1 MNRREFIVASGS
13 SLLLPAGSEA
23 FARTISR
30 EEAAAMPYPI
40 SNNPPPIWDLWL
52 IRQANGKREEYR
64 EKYVEHGQV
73 YIPGYVKLCEALRD
87 VHAPAKEQVVQM
99 DLKLLNLL
107 FAVQQW
113 MKINGQYRPLI
124 VNSGYRTSR
133 SNANLENAAKN
144 SMHLYGKAA
153 DFYIENLPT
162 KYLGELVKFFKE
174 GGMGLYL
181 SKNFVHA
188 DTGAVRTWNG

>member
-1 MNRREFIVASGS
+1 MIRR
-13 SLLLPAGSEA
+13 
-23 FARTISR
+23 
-30 EEAAAMPYPI
+30 
-40 SNNPPPIWDLWL
+40 
-52 IRQANGKREEYR
+52 ANGKREEYR

-73 YIPGYVKLCEALRD
+73 YIPGYVRLCEALRD
-87 VHAPAKEQVVQM
+87 VYAPAKEQVVQM

-162 KYLGELVKFFKE
+162 KYLGELIE
-174 GGMGLYL
+174 ILQRRRHGII
-181 SKNFVHA
+181 SK
-188 DTGAVRTWNG
+188 